1 MLKPPASARGKREAA
16 WDSGVKSR
24 QGRERLEGADP
35 RHDKRSK
42 QFDDKF
48 GSVSTQRGCFFF
60 PATRW
65 RETGGTTAERGERSE
80 SLQVLRK

>member
-60 PATRW
+60 LPRVGARPAEQPPNAGNAPNRF
-65 RETGGTTAERGERSE
+65 RF
-80 SLQVLRK
+80 